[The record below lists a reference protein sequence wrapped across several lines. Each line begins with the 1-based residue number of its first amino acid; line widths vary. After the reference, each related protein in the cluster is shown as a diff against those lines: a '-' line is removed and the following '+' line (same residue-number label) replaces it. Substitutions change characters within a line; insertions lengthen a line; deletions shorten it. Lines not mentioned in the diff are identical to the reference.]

1 MGVLV
6 IAGVKIEHVSK
17 SYNVSGARLQVLE
30 DINLTMNE
38 GSITVIIGKSG
49 CGKTTFLKMLH
60 GLEQPDDGSILL
72 PQDSILG
79 MVFQED
85 RLMPW
90 LNTWDNVTFS
100 LKKKDIN
107 KPLVENILNLVG
119 LKGFEKAYPS
129 QLSGGMRQRAAL
141 ARALIY
147 NPSLLLMDEPF
158 ASLDYF
164 TRENLQN
171 EIIRIHKTNGIGIVF
186 VTHNIDEALK
196 LGQRIIVFEAGKVKA
211 DYDLSGFT
219 YVRDVL
225 SKPLIEMK
233 KDILN
238 IMKDDSS
245 KEENI

>member
-1 MGVLV
+1 MGVLA
-6 IAGVKIEHVSK
+6 IAGVNIEHLSK
-17 SYNVSGARLQVLE
+17 SYIVSGKKLPVLD
-30 DINLTMNE
+30 DINLTIDD

-49 CGKTTFLKMLH
+49 CGKTTFLKLLH
-60 GLEQPDDGSILL
+60 GLEQPDRGNILL
-72 PQDSILG
+72 PKDSKLG

-100 LKKKDIN
+100 LKKKHIN
-107 KPLVENILNLVG
+107 KSLVENTLNLVG
-119 LKGFEKAYPS
+119 LSGFEKAYPS

-147 NPSLLLMDEPF
+147 KPSLLLMDEPF
-158 ASLDYF
+158 ASLDFF

-171 EIIRIHKTNGIGIVF
+171 EILRIQNANGIGIVF

-196 LGQRIIVFEAGKVKA
+196 LSQRIIVFEAGKIKA

-219 YVRDVL
+219 DVRDVL

-238 IMKDDSS
+238 IMKED
-245 KEENI
+245 NL

>member
-1 MGVLV
+1 MEVLA

-17 SYNVSGARLQVLE
+17 SYTVSGNRLQILD
-30 DINLTMNE
+30 DINLTIDE
-38 GSITVIIGKSG
+38 GSITVMIGKSG
-49 CGKTTFLKMLH
+49 CGKTTFLKLLH
-60 GLEQPDDGSILL
+60 GLEQPDNGNIFI
-72 PQDSILG
+72 PKDSKLG

-90 LNTWDNVTFS
+90 LNTWDNITFS
-100 LKKKDIN
+100 LKKKEIN
-107 KPLVENILNLVG
+107 KSMVENTISLVG
-119 LKGFEKAYPS
+119 LKGFERAYPS
-129 QLSGGMRQRAAL
+129 QLSGGMRQRASL
-141 ARALIY
+141 ARALLY

-158 ASLDYF
+158 ASLDFF

-171 EIIRIHKTNGIGIVF
+171 EIIRIHETNGIGIVF

-196 LGQRIIVFEAGKVKA
+196 LGQRIIVLEAGKVKV

-225 SKPLIEMK
+225 SPPLIETK

-238 IMKDDSS
+238 IMKEDSR
-245 KEENI
+245 KEDTI

>member
-1 MGVLV
+1 MEVLA
-6 IAGVKIEHVSK
+6 IAGVNIEHLSK
-17 SYNVSGARLQVLE
+17 SYIVSGKKLPVLD
-30 DINLTMNE
+30 DINLTIDDR
-38 GSITVIIGKSG
+38 SITVIIGKSG
-49 CGKTTFLKMLH
+49 CGKTTFLKLLH
-60 GLEQPDDGSILL
+60 GLEHPDSGNILL
-72 PQDSILG
+72 PKDSKLG

-100 LKKKDIN
+100 LKKKHIN
-107 KPLVENILNLVG
+107 KSLVENTLNLVG
-119 LKGFEKAYPS
+119 LSGFEKAYPS

-158 ASLDYF
+158 ASLDFF

-171 EIIRIHKTNGIGIVF
+171 EILRIHKANGIGIVF

-196 LGQRIIVFEAGKVKA
+196 LSQRIIVFEAGKIKA

-219 YVRDVL
+219 NVRDVL

-238 IMKDDSS
+238 IMKED
-245 KEENI
+245 NL

>member
-1 MGVLV
+1 MAVLA
-6 IAGVKIEHVSK
+6 IAGVKIEHLSK
-17 SYNVSGARLQVLE
+17 SYTVSGKMLPVID
-30 DINLTMNE
+30 DISLTIDE
-38 GSITVIIGKSG
+38 GSITIIIGKSG
-49 CGKTTFLKMLH
+49 CGKTTFLKLLH
-60 GLEQPDDGSILL
+60 GLEQPNCGNILL
-72 PQDSILG
+72 PKESKLG

-100 LKKKDIN
+100 LKKRDIN
-107 KPLVENILNLVG
+107 KALVEDTIKLVG
-119 LKGFEKAYPS
+119 LNGFENAYPA

-171 EIIRIHKTNGIGIVF
+171 EIIRIHKSNGIGIVF

-211 DYDLSGFT
+211 DYDLSGYT
-219 YVRDVL
+219 YVRDIL

-238 IMKDDSS
+238 IMKDVSS
-245 KEENI
+245 NGENI

>member
-1 MGVLV
+1 MEVLA
-6 IAGVKIEHVSK
+6 IAGVKIGHLSK
-17 SYNVSGARLQVLE
+17 SYMVSGKKLKVLD
-30 DINLTMNE
+30 DINLTINE

-49 CGKTTFLKMLH
+49 CGKTTFLKLLH
-60 GLEQPDDGSILL
+60 GLEKPDSGNILL
-72 PQDSILG
+72 PGDSKLG

-100 LKKKDIN
+100 LRRKLIN
-107 KPLVENILNLVG
+107 KSLVENTLNLVG
-119 LKGFEKAYPS
+119 LNGFEKAYPS

-141 ARALIY
+141 ARTLIY

-158 ASLDYF
+158 ASLDFF
-164 TRENLQN
+164 TRESLQN
-171 EIIRIHKTNGIGIVF
+171 EILRIHKANGIGMIF

-196 LGQRIIVFEAGKVKA
+196 LGQRIIVFESGKIKA

-225 SKPLIEMK
+225 SKPLIELK
-233 KDILN
+233 KDILD
-238 IMKDDSS
+238 IMK
-245 KEENI
+245 ETYL

>member
-17 SYNVSGARLQVLE
+17 SYNVSGTRLQVLE

>member
-1 MGVLV
+1 MGVLA

-17 SYNVSGARLQVLE
+17 SYSVSGTRLQVLE
-30 DINLTMNE
+30 DINLTMHE

-72 PQDSILG
+72 PKDSILG

-119 LKGFEKAYPS
+119 LNGFEKAYPS

>member
-6 IAGVKIEHVSK
+6 IAGVNIEHLSK
-17 SYNVSGARLQVLE
+17 SYIVSGKKLPVLD
-30 DINLTMNE
+30 DINLTIDD

-49 CGKTTFLKMLH
+49 CGKTTFLKLLH
-60 GLEQPDDGSILL
+60 GLEQPDSGNILL
-72 PQDSILG
+72 PKDSKLG

-100 LKKKDIN
+100 LKKKHIN
-107 KPLVENILNLVG
+107 KSLVENTLNLVG
-119 LKGFEKAYPS
+119 LSGFEKAYPY

-158 ASLDYF
+158 ASLDFF

-171 EIIRIHKTNGIGIVF
+171 EILRIHNANGIGIVF

-196 LGQRIIVFEAGKVKA
+196 LSQRIIVFEAGKIKA

-219 YVRDVL
+219 DVRDVL

-238 IMKDDSS
+238 IMKED
-245 KEENI
+245 NL